1 MESGGFDIIN
11 GDTKVQGRIGSN
23 EKGEEA
29 LSIIDEIEADLEME
43 KDNLNY
49 IFQFDPED
57 EKAERGQVTQR
68 LVE

>member
-11 GDTKVQGRIGSN
+11 GDTKVQDRVGSN